1 MPEKLKEIN
10 NKKSVARISNC
21 LIIILILHLL
31 FIFLIYCSVKLS
43 YSNPLIPKYLAFEVF
58 APYAQKGLMITAGL
72 LIVMPLKF
80 FKQNLFVIIIC
91 LVVISLYYLTNFEPN
106 FAEYQK

>member
-1 MPEKLKEIN
+1 MLKKLIIIN
-10 NKKSVARISNC
+10 NKNSIIRTSNC

-80 FKQNLFVIIIC
+80 FKQNLFAIIIC
-91 LVVISLYYLTNFEPN
+91 LAVIAFYYLTNFEPN

>member
-10 NKKSVARISNC
+10 NKKSIIRTSNC

-31 FIFLIYCSVKLS
+31 FIYLIYCTTKLN
-43 YSNPLIPKYLAFEVF
+43 YRNPLIPKYLAFEVF
-58 APYAQKGLMITAGL
+58 APYAQKGFIITAGL

-80 FKQNLFVIIIC
+80 FKQNLFAIIIC
-91 LVVISLYYLTNFEPN
+91 LVLIGLYYLTSFEPN